1 MRRWRQCHECR
12 LLTAHRV
19 SSRSCNGWSR
29 APLRRRRQP
38 SRTKRSALPPH
49 TLPGC
54 PTGPA
59 CRCLR
64 PPLGWLPSRVCTYLA
79 RLPKK
84 YGRWCVVPAAHD
96 LWTGRLQGDN
106 LVSHE
111 GVSLVLKGVRCRLN
125 DDFAAGQEA
134 RRASVSGGGAR
145 CRRAQPSAAT
155 SACPCVTTSITHRTA
170 YPPSTSPLLKQR
182 GGVTPQR
189 QRSSS
194 PTASLVQWARR

>member
-1 MRRWRQCHECR
+1 MAKPPRFYTSPAGMRRWRQCHECR

-64 PPLGWLPSRVCTYLA
+64 PRLGWLPSRVCTYLA

-84 YGRWCVVPAAHD
+84 YGRWCVVPVAHD

-106 LVSHE
+106 LVSHILFLAE
-111 GVSLVLKGVRCRLN
+111 LSHTQTRTPNSHTRNCSQFIIAYVRVGR
-125 DDFAAGQEA
+125 
-134 RRASVSGGGAR
+134 
-145 CRRAQPSAAT
+145 
-155 SACPCVTTSITHRTA
+155 
-170 YPPSTSPLLKQR
+170 
-182 GGVTPQR
+182 
-189 QRSSS
+189 
-194 PTASLVQWARR
+194 